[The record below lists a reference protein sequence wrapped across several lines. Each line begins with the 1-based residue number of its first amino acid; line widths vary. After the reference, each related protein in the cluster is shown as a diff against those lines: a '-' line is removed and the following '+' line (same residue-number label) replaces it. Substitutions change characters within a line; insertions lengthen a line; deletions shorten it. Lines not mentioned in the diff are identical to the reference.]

1 MFSAPLH
8 IGIYHFTEDKQ
19 EFSSLTLKLLVLF
32 FYARDGFR

>member
-19 EFSSLTLKLLVLF
+19 EFSSGLEFDVGDVDL
-32 FYARDGFR
+32 ARHEFW

>member
-19 EFSSLTLKLLVLF
+19 EFNSAIPSTLQCMVRAVSSI
-32 FYARDGFR
+32 